1 MSLKFMDEIDFVTF
15 DNLMEEDGNV
25 FFELSCLA
33 SNIKKEVI
41 KVLDS
46 FLSFLRKYEERK
58 SHDML
63 SLMLDLR
70 FITLCLVSSLIG
82 HEQSKAIFEKYD
94 KKSLFPMLLKCY
106 YHLHQLVEYERGVVD
121 QRIEE
126 DRSLDIFE
134 MTTNTSEPTTKLVN
148 RELLIFKF
156 YQVNVKDI
164 KCPLQ
169 RWAKHESMFPLVGFC
184 ARQILRIIGSQI
196 ET

>member
-1 MSLKFMDEIDFVTF
+1 
-15 DNLMEEDGNV
+15 MEEDGNV
-25 FFELSCLA
+25 VYELSCLTF
-33 SNIKKEVI
+33 NIKKEVI

-46 FLSFLRKYEERK
+46 IISFLKKYEERK

-63 SLMLDLR
+63 SLMLYPR
-70 FITLCLVSSLIG
+70 FKTLHLVSSLIG
-82 HEQSKAIFEKYD
+82 HEQSKAIVEKYN

-106 YHLHQLVEYERGVVD
+106 YHLHPLVEYERGVVD

-134 MTTNTSEPTTKLVN
+134 MTTNTSEPTTELVN
-148 RELLIFKF
+148 RELLDFKL

-169 RWAKHESMFPLVGFC
+169 
-184 ARQILRIIGSQI
+184 
-196 ET
+196 